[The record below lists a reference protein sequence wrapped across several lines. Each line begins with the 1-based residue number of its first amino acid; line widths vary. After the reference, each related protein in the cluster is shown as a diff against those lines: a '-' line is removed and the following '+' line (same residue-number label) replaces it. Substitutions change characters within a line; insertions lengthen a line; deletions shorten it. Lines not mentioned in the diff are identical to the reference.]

1 MSVVAT
7 SSRGC
12 ACKIPLECHPPDSRP
27 PLPDPRP
34 PLPDPRLMAIDT
46 PAKIA
51 IVGAGPIGLEAALYA
66 RFLGYDVVVFERGD
80 VAQSVSDWG
89 HVRMFTPFGV
99 NRSPLGLA
107 ALQAQDESYKP
118 PPDDTLLTGREWV
131 ERYLAPLSQTD
142 LLAEHLRTQ
151 TTVVAIGKEELLKGD
166 LPGHPDRGDW
176 SFRLLV
182 RDAAGQERIELA
194 DAVIDA
200 SGVFTRANW
209 LGHGGLPAVG
219 ELAWRDHIE
228 YRLPDILGA
237 DRERYAGRHTLL
249 IGGGHSTATN
259 LVALAQLA
267 RDAMETEVT
276 WITRR
281 EGPAGSGGPIAAIA
295 NDPLPTRDELVRRAN
310 ALTGDPAAGVTW
322 WPATVVE
329 RISGRK
335 AAEGRSEFEVELS
348 GRHAGTFAFDEIIAN
363 VGFRPD
369 VSLYEELQVGC
380 QQPQDPPSPVQAEPN
395 FYILGAKS
403 YGRRSDFLVSL
414 GLAQI
419 RDVFA
424 IIGDRASL
432 DLYATAPRL
441 RT

>member
-1 MSVVAT
+1 
-7 SSRGC
+7 
-12 ACKIPLECHPPDSRP
+12 
-27 PLPDPRP
+27 
-34 PLPDPRLMAIDT
+34 MAIDT

-66 RFLGYDVVVFERGD
+66 RFLGYDVVVFERGG
-80 VAQSVSDWG
+80 VAQSIRDWG
-89 HVRMFTPFGV
+89 HVRMFSPFGM

-107 ALQAQDESYKP
+107 ALEAQDESYQP
-118 PPDDTLLTGREWV
+118 PPDDALVTGREWID
-131 ERYLAPLSQTD
+131 RYLAPLSQTD
-142 LLAEHLRTQ
+142 LLVDHLRTQ
-151 TTVVAIGKEELLKGD
+151 TTVVAIGKEELHKVD

-209 LGHGGLPAVG
+209 LGHGGTPAVG
-219 ELAWRDHIE
+219 ELAWRDRVE

-237 DRERYAGRHTLL
+237 DRHRYSGRHTLL
-249 IGGGHSTATN
+249 IGGGHSAATN
-259 LVALAQLA
+259 LVALAELA
-267 RDAMETEVT
+267 RDAIGTEIT

-281 EGPAGSGGPIAAIA
+281 EGTAGAGGPIATMA
-295 NDPLPTRDELVRRAN
+295 NDPLPARAELARHAN
-310 ALTGDPAAGVTW
+310 ALTGDPASGVSW

-329 RISGRK
+329 RISGRA

-348 GRHAGTFAFDEIIAN
+348 GRQAGTFAFDEIIAS

-369 VSLYEELQVGC
+369 ASLHEELHLSD
-380 QQPQDPPSPVQAEPN
+380 QQPQDPPPLVQPEPN
-395 FYILGAKS
+395 LYILGAKS

-419 RDVFA
+419 REVFA
-424 IIGDRASL
+424 IIGDRATL
-432 DLYATAPRL
+432 DLYSTAPRL

>member
-1 MSVVAT
+1 
-7 SSRGC
+7 
-12 ACKIPLECHPPDSRP
+12 
-27 PLPDPRP
+27 
-34 PLPDPRLMAIDT
+34 MAIDT

-51 IVGAGPIGLEAALYA
+51 IVGSGPIGLEAALYA
-66 RFLGYDVVVFERGD
+66 RFLGYDVVIFERGD
-80 VAQSVSDWG
+80 VAQSVRDWG
-89 HVRMFTPFGV
+89 HLRMLTPFGT

-107 ALQAQDESYKP
+107 ALEAQDESYEP
-118 PPDDTLLTGREWV
+118 PPDDALLTGREWV

-142 LLAEHLRTQ
+142 LLADHLRTQ
-151 TTVVAIGKEELLKGD
+151 TTVLAIGKEELLKGD

-209 LGHGGLPAVG
+209 LGHGGMPAVG
-219 ELAWRDHIE
+219 ELAWRDRIE
-228 YRLPDILGA
+228 NRLPDILGA

-249 IGGGHSTATN
+249 IGGGLSAATN

-276 WITRR
+276 WVTRR
-281 EGPAGSGGPIAAIA
+281 EGSAGSGGPIAAIA
-295 NDPLPTRDELVRRAN
+295 NDPLPTRAELVWRAN
-310 ALTGDPAAGVTW
+310 ALTGDPAAGLTW

-329 RISGRK
+329 RISGRT
-335 AAEGRSEFEVELS
+335 AAEGRSAFEVELS

-363 VGFRPD
+363 VGYRPD
-369 VSLYEELQVGC
+369 ESLYEELQVGS
-380 QQPQDPPSPVQAEPN
+380 QPQDPCALVQPEPN
-395 FYILGAKS
+395 FYILGAKN
-403 YGRRSDFLVSL
+403 YGRRSEFLVSL
-414 GLAQI
+414 GLTQI

-441 RT
+441 RK